1 MSLLDMKVSN
11 GVLDKPP
18 SIEINNKIRLIELF
32 PGVGSQAMALKRL
45 NVPFEHYKSID
56 FDKHAVI
63 AYNSIHNTNFSPLNI
78 KKVNGADLEIVNTD
92 EYTYIMTYSFP
103 CVDLTLSGK
112 QKGMAKNSN
121 TRSGLLW
128 EVERILKEVDNLPQ
142 ILLMENVTQ
151 VHGKNNLDAFNEW
164 TSFLENLGY
173 KNYVEDLNAKNFNVP
188 QNRNRTFMVSILG
201 EGTYTFPNSIPPT
214 KNVMDYLEDVVN
226 KENMANL
233 KMARELVIPLENM
246 KHMVGIVQETQKGYI
261 ECYIGGVAD
270 LAYPS
275 SKTRNGRVLNNGFLC
290 PTIQHNTPLEIFKIE
305 CINDEYE
312 IRRLTPKES
321 WRLMDF
327 NDEDYSKVCDKLS
340 ETQLYK
346 KAGNSIVVC
355 ILAAIFSQL
364 NIKGCKAWND
374 RTTKEKSVLYG
385 KLDKEYK
392 GKKRK

>member
-18 SIEINNKIRLIELF
+18 RIEINNKIRLIELF
-32 PGVGSQAMALKRL
+32 SGVGSQAMALKRL

-63 AYNSIHNTNFSPLNI
+63 AYNSIHNTNFSPINI
-78 KKVNGADLEIVNTD
+78 KKVNGADLEIVDTD

-151 VHGKNNLDAFNEW
+151 VHGKNNLNAFNEW
-164 TSFLENLGY
+164 TSFLESLGY

-201 EGTYTFPNSIPPT
+201 DYSYEFPKPIPLKKT
-214 KNVMDYLEDVVN
+214 VCDYLEDIEPN
-226 KENMANL
+226 EENL
-233 KMARELVIPLENM
+233 KKARELVIPINDT
-246 KHMVGIVQETQKGYI
+246 MVGIKQETIKGYI
-261 ECYIGGVAD
+261 ECYIGGVTD
-270 LAYPS
+270 LAYPTS
-275 SKTRNGRVLNNGFLC
+275 LTRNGRVLSNGFLC
-290 PTIQHNTPLEIFKIE
+290 PTIQHNTPLEIFKVL
-305 CINDEYE
+305 NVNGD

-327 NDEDYSKVCDKLS
+327 TDEDFEKAKEVLS

-355 ILAAIFSQL
+355 ILSAIFSQL
-364 NIKGCKAWND
+364 NIKDCVSWND
-374 RTTKEKSVLYG
+374 MIKEKN
-385 KLDKEYK
+385 K
-392 GKKRK
+392 